1 MSRAWRRSGLVSMT
15 ALASLALGVAAGAL
29 GCAQETQFV
38 QVREARAEPLA
49 IQRLAV
55 APFRITDRPGAPAL
69 PADAGAL
76 VGGYVGEAF
85 QGRGLDV
92 VTASDLGH
100 HLGVAESGVAE
111 SGVAES
117 PREALD
123 ARAVAAEAHR
133 KFGADAVVLGSVY
146 RFRERSG
153 ESMGSTHP
161 ASVGFDVRILSAPAG
176 ALLWSGLFD
185 ETQVAFSANLLRA
198 PRYPGGGMRWLTAE
212 ELARFGAGEVA
223 QTVPLVTAP
232 VVAR

>member
-1 MSRAWRRSGLVSMT
+1 MSRTPTRSRLVS
-15 ALASLALGVAAGAL
+15 LASLATLVAAGAL
-29 GCAQETQFV
+29 ACAQETQFV

-69 PADAGAL
+69 PADASAL

-85 QGRGLDV
+85 QARGLDV
-92 VTASDLGH
+92 VAASDLAH
-100 HLGVAESGVAE
+100 HLGFAEP
-111 SGVAES
+111 

-133 KFGADAVVLGSVY
+133 KFGADAVVLGAVY

-161 ASVGFDVRILSAPAG
+161 ASVGFDVRIVSAPAG
-176 ALLWSGLFD
+176 LPLWSGLFD

-198 PRYPGGGMRWLTAE
+198 PRYPGGGMRWLSAE

-223 QTVPLVTAP
+223 QTVPLVTTP

>member
-1 MSRAWRRSGLVSMT
+1 MSRA
-15 ALASLALGVAAGAL
+15 ALALLVAAGAL
-29 GCAQETQFV
+29 ACAQETQFV
-38 QVREARAEPLA
+38 QVREARSEPLA

-69 PADAGAL
+69 PADAAAL

-85 QGRGLDV
+85 QARGLDV
-92 VTASDLGH
+92 VAASDLAS
-100 HLGVAESGVAE
+100 HLGFAEP
-111 SGVAES
+111 

-133 KFGADAVVLGSVY
+133 KFGADAVVLGAVY

-153 ESMGSTHP
+153 EAMGSTHP
-161 ASVGFDVRILSAPAG
+161 SSVGFDVRIVSAPAG
-176 ALLWSGLFD
+176 ALLWSGAFD